1 MANVCGVAWPGII
14 LKLCIFVQDRW
25 TLRKLTGHFHFLRA
39 RARSSSGPG
48 ALITPETLRPGL
60 VRSAFKQRGGNAGR
74 DFLPFMTPSS
84 RNGHSRPPQQPTLS
98 NDHDL

>member
-1 MANVCGVAWPGII
+1 MALSDGPGII

-39 RARSSSGPG
+39 RARTQQRAGR
-48 ALITPETLRPGL
+48 AHHTPESLRPGL
-60 VRSAFKQRGGNAGR
+60 VRSAFKQRGGNAGQ

-84 RNGHSRPPQQPTLS
+84 LNGHSRLHQPTLP
-98 NDHDL
+98 NDLDL